1 MREIRSYLGK
11 ETTMTAI
18 ASRNSTLHREKS
30 DTELERRLTNFL
42 FQRRVPGAARI
53 QLVAHGGVVAIS
65 GRSPTRSAKWLC
77 IECCRRV
84 AGVIRVIDNV
94 KIEPAVNERPTA
106 VHVAG
111 ENTNCRRHRYDKS
124 AICRDRPSVPSKRT
138 FVASKY
144 SKLMA
149 AA

>member
-1 MREIRSYLGK
+1 MSV
-11 ETTMTAI
+11 I
-18 ASRNSTLHREKS
+18 ALASTNA
-30 DTELERRLTNFL
+30 ELERRLANFL
-42 FQRRVPGAARI
+42 FQRRVPGRESI
-53 QLVAHGGVVAIS
+53 QLNVYGGVVAVS
-65 GRSPTRSAKWLC
+65 GRIPTRYAKWLC

-111 ENTNCRRHRYDKS
+111 ENTNCRRHRHDKS
-124 AICRDRPSVPSKRT
+124 AICRDRPSVSFKRT
-138 FVASKY
+138 FLASKCP
-144 SKLMA
+144 KLMA

>member
-1 MREIRSYLGK
+1 
-11 ETTMTAI
+11 MTVI
-18 ASRNSTLHREKS
+18 ALAWNNA
-30 DTELERRLTNFL
+30 ELERRIANFL
-42 FQRRVPGAARI
+42 CQRRVPGGECI
-53 QLVAHGGVVAIS
+53 QLNVYGGVVAVS
-65 GRSPTRSAKWLC
+65 GRIPTRYAKWLC

-106 VHVAG
+106 VHIAVAK
-111 ENTNCRRHRYDKS
+111 TNCRRHRYDKS
-124 AICRDRPSVPSKRT
+124 AICRDRPSVPFKRT
-138 FVASKY
+138 FAASKY